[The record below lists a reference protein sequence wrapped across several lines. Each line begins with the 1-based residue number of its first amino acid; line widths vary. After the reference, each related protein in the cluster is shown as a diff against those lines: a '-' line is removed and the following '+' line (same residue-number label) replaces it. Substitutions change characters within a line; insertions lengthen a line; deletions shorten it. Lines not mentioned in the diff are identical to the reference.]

1 MRKKIVAANWK
12 MNMTQAESAR
22 FVESLLLRDIGE
34 ITDVEVVIIP
44 PFTAI
49 AKVMDAL
56 GKAQNI
62 KVGAQN
68 MYWENNGPFTG
79 EISAALLR
87 DLFVHYVVLGH
98 SERRTLFGE
107 TDEIVNRK
115 VRAAHEATLR
125 PIVCV
130 GETLIQ
136 RDKGSVE
143 KILSIQL
150 RGSLATLG
158 AKELQE
164 TVIAYEPVWAIGTGR
179 NATPEQ
185 AQEAH
190 VFIRHT
196 LREMS
201 DETTA
206 ERIRIQYGGSV
217 NPENARELMAQ
228 PVIDGAL
235 VGGAGLDPRSFAQI
249 VLSAREEDQT
259 VAPSAVV

>member
-1 MRKKIVAANWK
+1 M
-12 MNMTQAESAR
+12 
-22 FVESLLLRDIGE
+22 LLDLGY
-34 ITDVEVVIIP
+34 ITDVEVVIVP

-49 AKVMDAL
+49 PKVMEAL

-68 MYWENNGPFTG
+68 MYWEKRGAFTG

-98 SERRTLFGE
+98 SERRALFGE

-130 GETLIQ
+130 GETLEQ
-136 RDKGSVE
+136 RNYGNVE

-150 RGSLATLG
+150 RGSLAGLE

-164 TVIAYEPVWAIGTGR
+164 TVVAYEPVWAIGTGR
-179 NATPEQ
+179 NATPAQ

-190 VFIRHT
+190 AFIRHT
-196 LREMS
+196 LGKIS
-201 DETTA
+201 DAATA
-206 ERIRIQYGGSV
+206 DRVRIQYGGSV
-217 NPENARELMAQ
+217 KPDNARELMSQ
-228 PVIDGAL
+228 PDIDGAL
-235 VGGAGLDPRSFAQI
+235 VGGASLDPRSFAQI
-249 VLSAREEDQT
+249 IRAAIEEE
-259 VAPSAVV
+259 API

>member
-22 FVESLLLRDIGE
+22 YAESLLLDLGDIS
-34 ITDVEVVIIP
+34 DVDVVILP

-49 AKVMDAL
+49 AKVTECL
-56 GKAQNI
+56 SKAQNI

-68 MYWENNGPFTG
+68 MHWEKNGAFTG

-98 SERRTLFGE
+98 SERRSLFGE

-115 VRAAHEATLR
+115 ARAAHEAALR

-130 GETLIQ
+130 GETLDQ
-136 RDKGSVE
+136 REGGKVE
-143 KILSIQL
+143 KVLSKQL
-150 RGSLATLG
+150 RGSLANLDV
-158 AKELQE
+158 KELQE

-190 VFIRHT
+190 AFIRQI
-196 LREMS
+196 LANLS
-201 DETTA
+201 DESTA
-206 ERIRIQYGGSV
+206 EKIRIQYGGSV
-217 NPENARELMAQ
+217 KPDNARALMWQAD
-228 PVIDGAL
+228 IDGAL
-235 VGGAGLDPRSFAQI
+235 VGGASLDPRSFAQI
-249 VLSAREEDQT
+249 VNAAREKEKQ
-259 VAPSAVV
+259 A

>member
-12 MNMTQAESAR
+12 MNMMQAESAR
-22 FVESLLLRDIGE
+22 FVESLLLEIGDVA
-34 ITDVEVVIIP
+34 DVEVVIVP

-49 AKVMDAL
+49 AKVMEAL
-56 GKAQNI
+56 GNAQNI

-68 MYWENNGPFTG
+68 MHWERSGAFTG
-79 EISAALLR
+79 EISAAQLR

-98 SERRTLFGE
+98 SERRRLFGE

-115 VRAAHEATLR
+115 VRAAHEASLR

-130 GETLIQ
+130 GETLKQ
-136 RDKGSVE
+136 RDRGNVD

-150 RGSLATLG
+150 RGSLAGLG
-158 AKELQE
+158 SKELHE

-190 VFIRHT
+190 AFIRRT
-196 LREMS
+196 LRDMA
-201 DETTA
+201 DDTTA
-206 ERIRIQYGGSV
+206 ERLRIQYGGSV
-217 NPENARELMAQ
+217 KPENARELMSQ
-228 PVIDGAL
+228 PDIDGAL
-235 VGGAGLDPRSFAQI
+235 VGGASLDPRSFAQI
-249 VLSAREEDQT
+249 VNAARDEGRDD
-259 VAPSAVV
+259 

>member
-1 MRKKIVAANWK
+1 MRKKIFAANWT

-22 FVESLLLRDIGE
+22 FVESLLLDLGDIN
-34 ITDVEVVIIP
+34 DVEVVIVP

-49 AKVMDAL
+49 AKVTECF

-62 KVGAQN
+62 KIGAQN
-68 MYWENNGPFTG
+68 MHWEKNGPYTG

-87 DLFVHYVVLGH
+87 DLFVRYVVLGH
-98 SERRTLFGE
+98 SERRSLFGE

-130 GETLIQ
+130 GETLDQ
-136 RDKGSVE
+136 RDRGNVE

-150 RGSLATLG
+150 RGSLAG
-158 AKELQE
+158 IEAKELQE

-190 VFIRHT
+190 AFIRRT
-196 LREMS
+196 LAKLS
-201 DETTA
+201 DETIA
-206 ERIRIQYGGSV
+206 DRIRIQYGGSV
-217 NPENARELMAQ
+217 KPDNARELMSQ
-228 PVIDGAL
+228 PDIDGAL
-235 VGGAGLDPRSFAQI
+235 VGGASLDPRSFAQI
-249 VLSAREEDQT
+249 VHAALPEE
-259 VAPSAVV
+259 